1 MESLLSIDLEYDSK
15 TKEIKAEK
23 RNNGG
28 IRIFRLHEKT
38 CNSLIIYIENKDRRS
53 SYSTSTAEWCVKTY
67 LEFFFQYCRAFL
79 DISLLS
85 AKLES

>member
-23 RNNGG
+23 RNNGD

-38 CNSLIIYIENKDRRS
+38 CNSLIMIDVLVTVLVLQS
-53 SYSTSTAEWCVKTY
+53 GA
-67 LEFFFQYCRAFL
+67 
-79 DISLLS
+79 
-85 AKLES
+85 